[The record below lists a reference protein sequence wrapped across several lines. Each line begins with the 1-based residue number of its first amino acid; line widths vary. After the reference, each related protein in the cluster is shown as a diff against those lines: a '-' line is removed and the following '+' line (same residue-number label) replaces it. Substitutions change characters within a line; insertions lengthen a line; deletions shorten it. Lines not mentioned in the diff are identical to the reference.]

1 MRSIF
6 ILLNYKKACSH
17 RSFFVHSIMINQNK
31 SFSPLPGNEQVS
43 ISPKKSQVRRVLG
56 IDPGLANTGFGVVD
70 FCNGRYRMVSYGC
83 ITTGSEDPHGQRL
96 LTIYNRLCAVIDEF
110 RPTEAGMETLYF
122 AKNAKSAMGV
132 SEARGV
138 VKLCLAQHNIALGE
152 YTPNQIKQAVTG
164 TTSADKKLVER
175 YVKLLLG
182 LETEPKPDHAADAL
196 AGAITHIHFSGLHC

>member
-1 MRSIF
+1 MWG
-6 ILLNYKKACSH
+6 AV
-17 RSFFVHSIMINQNK
+17 FFYIYMINNDQ
-31 SFSPLPGNEQVS
+31 SFSPLPGNEQNS
-43 ISPKKSQVRRVLG
+43 ISPKKLQVRRVLG

-83 ITTGSEDPHGQRL
+83 ITTGSEEPHGQRL
-96 LTIYNRLCAVIDEF
+96 LAIYNRLCAVIDEF
-110 RPTEAGMETLYF
+110 RPDEAGMETLYF

-138 VKLCLAQHNIALGE
+138 VTLCLAQHNIALGE
-152 YTPNQIKQAVTG
+152 YTPNQIKQAVSG